1 MMEIQMNEPEDGLL
15 DGMFPITEYQAP
27 IRPKRDFLP
36 WHRPRKQFVR
46 QEQWQFQIQAL
57 INAPDFESQ
66 TLRYLGLPGSDLL
79 DIRHFHENLC
89 RPNHLELLYL
99 GFNIAASPCN
109 PGQTELN
116 ISIDEVSKLPGIDT
130 RSTIIPDNFCLIA
143 NQRSI
148 AWSRA
153 RKLGPFDV
161 INLDLCDGFANHMP
175 GSLDDNYYNAV
186 ANLMALQSGRNQP
199 WLLFLTTRT
208 GRQDI
213 NQDILK
219 KFISMYL
226 SNLSECASFKA
237 KSQEDFG
244 IASESDLLEVIKTPD
259 GHLSVFLVALCK
271 WMIGLGVGQRPP
283 VRVSVTSTLG
293 YRVSQH
299 ADHNDLIS
307 IALRF
312 EPTFLA
318 VADPTGI
325 ARAEATELDECRLAT
340 DIVRRIKNR
349 KCVDTHLHAN
359 SDVMEEMVAATSE
372 LLELARYD
380 IEEYRVW
387 VQNA

>member
-1 MMEIQMNEPEDGLL
+1 MITQINESEDGLL

-27 IRPKRDFLP
+27 IRPKREFLP

-46 QEQWQFQIQAL
+46 QKQWQYQIQEL
-57 INAPDFESQ
+57 ISATEFESQ

-79 DIRHFHENLC
+79 DIRHFHKNLC
-89 RPNHLELLYL
+89 KPKQLDLLYL
-99 GFNIAASPCN
+99 GFNIAASPCS

-116 ISIDEVSKLPGIDT
+116 ISIDEVSKLPGIDS
-130 RSTIIPDNFCLIA
+130 RSAILSDNFCLIS
-143 NQRSI
+143 NKNSI

-153 RKLGPFDV
+153 RNLGPFDV
-161 INLDLCDGFANHMP
+161 VNLDLCDGFANHTP
-175 GSLDDNYYNAV
+175 GSLDVNHYNAI
-186 ANLMALQSGRNQP
+186 ANLMTLQSGKNQP

-213 NQDILK
+213 NSELLQM
-219 KFISMYL
+219 FISKYL
-226 SNLSECASFKA
+226 SNLSECASFRA

-244 IASESDLLEVIKTPD
+244 IASEYDLLEAVKTPD

-271 WMIGLGVGQRPP
+271 WMIGFGVVQVPP
-283 VRVSVTSTLG
+283 VSVSVTSTLG
-293 YRVSQH
+293 YRVSPQ

-312 EPTFLA
+312 EPTFLT
-318 VADPTGI
+318 VPDPMGI
-325 ARAEATELDECRLAT
+325 SKSEATKLDECRLAT
-340 DIVRRIKNR
+340 DIVRRIRNR
-349 KCVDTHLHAN
+349 KCVDTHLRDN

-372 LLELARYD
+372 LLESARYD

-387 VQNA
+387 VQIT